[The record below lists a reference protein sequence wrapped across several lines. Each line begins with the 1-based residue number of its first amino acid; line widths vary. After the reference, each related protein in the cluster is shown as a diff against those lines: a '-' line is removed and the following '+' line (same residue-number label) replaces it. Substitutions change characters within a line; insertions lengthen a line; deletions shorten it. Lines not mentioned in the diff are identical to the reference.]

1 VNTEHYQSASIR
13 PFLIGSTGFAAE
25 VAEALAAQLPGGM
38 EAIAGVYDDDT
49 RLRRNPLF
57 GLTYLGTL
65 GDLLDSPPQNGQY
78 VLALSENQARE
89 QFVSELER
97 LGLRP
102 LTVRHPLASVSPTA
116 TVEDGAYV
124 AAFAF
129 IGPRAFVGKHTVL
142 NVSASVGY
150 AARLEACVQL
160 SPGVRISRYCQV
172 AAGAFFGSNA
182 VVAPGVT
189 IGKGAKIG
197 AGSFVYQNVPAG
209 KFVLGVPAKLVA

>member
-1 VNTEHYQSASIR
+1 VDKEHFQSAGTK
-13 PFLIGSTGFAAE
+13 PFLIGGTGFAAE

-38 EAIAGVYDDDT
+38 EGIAGVYDEDT
-49 RLRRNPLF
+49 RLRGNPLF

-65 GDLLDSPPQNGQY
+65 GDLLDSPPPSGHY
-78 VLALSENQARE
+78 VLALSENQERE
-89 QFVSELER
+89 QFALELER

-102 LTVRHPLASVSPTA
+102 LTVRHPLASVSPAA

-142 NVSASVGY
+142 NVAASVGY
-150 AARLEACVQL
+150 AARLETCVQL

-182 VVAPGVT
+182 VVAPGVSV
-189 IGKGAKIG
+189 GKGARIG

-209 KFVLGVPAKLVA
+209 KFVLGVPAKLVD